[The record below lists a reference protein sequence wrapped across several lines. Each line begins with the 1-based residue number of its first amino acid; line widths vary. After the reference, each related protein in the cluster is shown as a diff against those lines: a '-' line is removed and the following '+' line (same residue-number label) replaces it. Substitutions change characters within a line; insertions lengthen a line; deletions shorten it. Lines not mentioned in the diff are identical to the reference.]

1 MPGIIFPMSGS
12 VFRMIFFTRK
22 YSLLLNYF
30 PNELF
35 FLPNGI
41 PIFPNG
47 I

>member
-1 MPGIIFPMSGS
+1 MTGIIFPMSGS
-12 VFRMIFFTRK
+12 VFRMIFFTGEVQPVAE
-22 YSLLLNYF
+22 LF